1 MGIRADTLLTMRQ
14 KFGGVF
20 WMMLSLA
27 AAGMASAEQF
37 ALPADG
43 SDVIGETL
51 TAEADASDTLLD
63 IARRHNLGYEE
74 ITNANPGVDAW
85 LPGAGT
91 VVVVPRQ
98 RLLPRAPRTGIVIN
112 LPEHRLYWYPPAAPG
127 EAPVVWTFPVSI
139 GKMDWNTPL
148 GSTRIVAKV
157 KDPTWTPPKSV
168 REEHAK
174 RGDILPAVVPAGPDN
189 PLGRFALRLGIP
201 GGAYLIHGTNRPA
214 GVGMQVTHGC
224 MRLYPEDIETLYGLV
239 SVNTPVTIVNQPYKW
254 GWREGELLIEVHPHL
269 QEDAVE
275 PPTLTDLTRLIVD
288 ATRAKPLAIDWLGAE
303 RTWREARGIPTPVS
317 VAGSRTAAVPRATQ
331 PRP

>member
-1 MGIRADTLLTMRQ
+1 MRQ
-14 KFGGVF
+14 AIGGVF

-27 AAGMASAEQF
+27 AAGTASAEQF

-43 SDVIGETL
+43 SDVIGESL
-51 TAEADASDTLLD
+51 TTEADASDTLLD
-63 IARRHNLGYEE
+63 IARRHSLGYEE

-239 SVNTPVTIVNQPYKW
+239 SLNTPVTIVNQPYKW
-254 GWREGELLIEVHPHL
+254 GWREGELLIEVHPPL

-288 ATRAKPLAIDWLGAE
+288 ATRANPLAIDWIGAE
-303 RTWREARGIPTPVS
+303 RTWREARGIPTPVT

-331 PRP
+331 PRD